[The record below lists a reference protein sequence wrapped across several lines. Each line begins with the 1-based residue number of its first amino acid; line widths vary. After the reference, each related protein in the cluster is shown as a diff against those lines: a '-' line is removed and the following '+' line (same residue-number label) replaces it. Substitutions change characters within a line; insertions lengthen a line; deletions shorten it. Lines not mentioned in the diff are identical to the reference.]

1 MVPPR
6 NVNLEVGDQLLRSRK
21 GIGTFLSTEMPMIA
35 LPKFVV
41 VAQNAFPMAD
51 IGVVA
56 VLLIAYLVRGLGAQ
70 EITLLLRHYCP
81 IGWV

>member
-6 NVNLEVGDQLLRSRK
+6 NVNLEVGDQLIRSRK
-21 GIGTFLSTEMPMIA
+21 YIATFLSAEMPMIA
-35 LPKFVV
+35 RPKFVV
-41 VAQNAFPMAD
+41 VAQNAFPMDD

-70 EITLLLRHYCP
+70 EITLLLRRYCP